1 MSDFFYVNCLLQ
13 SWSYK
18 IMFVFIGQSVQDYSQ
33 VIQIIHKCP
42 NIVRFTTI
50 YSLNRDLRE
59 ILVPRYGVCRHTS
72 SLYNTG
78 CADTHLHHTISPAQT
93 YDFFFTTRAA
103 QTSIFFIQL
112 GLRRHASSLN
122 KTSYTGKR
130 VPIPVF
136 LNRGYVDP

>member
-1 MSDFFYVNCLLQ
+1 
-13 SWSYK
+13 
-18 IMFVFIGQSVQDYSQ
+18 MFVFIGQSVQDYSQ

-93 YDFFFTTRAA
+93 YDFFL
-103 QTSIFFIQL
+103 QL
-112 GLRRHASSLN
+112 GMRRQASSLYN
-122 KTSYTGKR
+122 LGCADTR
-130 VPIPVF
+130 
-136 LNRGYVDP
+136 LL